1 MLTGSHLCLRFA
13 GNLFPFC
20 FHFLFSFFLFFCLF
34 VCFVFLKF
42 IFVSLTIIC
51 TSNNIEASLSRC
63 SQLFSFRCYTYHFQ
77 YSSSLSGLPVL
88 TKVPPSPATPM
99 QRSIFQAVCQAEGF
113 PRPVISWRRVGM
125 PFPGGRTEVNH
136 GTLTIKNLI
145 LADSGLYDCIAT
157 NAMGTKKTRINLV
170 VQRKLGK
177 LYIFSTKRFVSSANQ
192 S

>member
-1 MLTGSHLCLRFA
+1 MLVIFSLFA
-13 GNLFPFC
+13 FTF
-20 FHFLFSFFLFFCLF
+20 FFLSSFSSVYLF
-34 VCFVFLKF
+34 VLFFSKF

-51 TSNNIEASLSRC
+51 TSNNIGALLSRC

-99 QRSIFQAVCQAEGF
+99 QRSIFQAFCQAEGF

-136 GTLTIKNLI
+136 GTLIIKNLI

-177 LYIFSTKRFVSSANQ
+177 LKPDIIVNK
-192 S
+192 

>member
-1 MLTGSHLCLRFA
+1 MLTGSYLCLRF

-34 VCFVFLKF
+34 VCFVFFKF

-113 PRPVISWRRVGM
+113 PLPVISWRRVGM

-170 VQRKLGK
+170 VQRKL
-177 LYIFSTKRFVSSANQ
+177 VSSIYSAQ
-192 S
+192 KGS

>member
-1 MLTGSHLCLRFA
+1 M
-13 GNLFPFC
+13 
-20 FHFLFSFFLFFCLF
+20 
-34 VCFVFLKF
+34 
-42 IFVSLTIIC
+42 
-51 TSNNIEASLSRC
+51 SRY
-63 SQLFSFRCYTYHFQ
+63 SQLFCIRCYTYHFQ

-99 QRSIFQAVCQAEGF
+99 QRSTFQAVCQAEGF

-157 NAMGTKKTRINLV
+157 NAMGTKKTRINVV
-170 VQRKLGK
+170 VQRKPGK
-177 LYIFSTKRFVSSANQ
+177 LYIFSTKRFVRSANQ